1 MKLRAQIRG
10 LDDLGR
16 RLAQIAEAAAAPAI
30 EAATDAL
37 ARELGRA
44 RESEGLSAPL
54 VRSGT
59 SRRRRVGSN
68 DPESLGRELG
78 SPLRAP
84 APWLTPVLPGARS
97 PMRAAAQN
105 AVARA
110 ISTLR
115 LRRK

>member
-1 MKLRAQIRG
+1 MKLHAQIRG
-10 LDDLGR
+10 LDGLGR
-16 RLAQIAEAAAAPAI
+16 RLAQIAEAAAAPAV
-30 EAATDAL
+30 EAAADAL
-37 ARELGRA
+37 AHELDRA

-54 VRSGT
+54 RRGGSP
-59 SRRRRVGSN
+59 RRRRIGAN
-68 DPESLGRELG
+68 DSESLGRELG

-110 ISTLR
+110 ISR
-115 LRRK
+115 LK

>member
-1 MKLRAQIRG
+1 MKFRAQIRG
-10 LDDLGR
+10 LDDLAP
-16 RLAQIAEAAAAPAI
+16 RLAQIAEAALIPAV
-30 EAATDAL
+30 EAAADAL
-37 ARELGRA
+37 ARELARV

-54 VRSGT
+54 LRTGT
-59 SRRRRVGSN
+59 PRRRRVGSN

-110 ISTLR
+110 ISSLR
-115 LRRK
+115 KK

>member
-10 LDDLGR
+10 LDFGR
-16 RLAQIAEAAAAPAI
+16 RLAQIAEVAASPAIKAAA
-30 EAATDAL
+30 DAL
-37 ARELGRA
+37 AGELARA

-54 VRSGT
+54 VRGGT
-59 SRRRRVGSN
+59 PRRVRVGAN

-78 SPLRAP
+78 SPVRAP

-97 PMRAAAQN
+97 PMRAAARN

-110 ISTLR
+110 ISTR
-115 LRRK
+115 SSARR

>member
-1 MKLRAQIRG
+1 MKFRAQIRG
-10 LDDLGR
+10 LDGLGR
-16 RLAQIAEAAAAPAI
+16 RLAQIAEAAVVPAV
-30 EAATDAL
+30 EAVTETLEHEL
-37 ARELGRA
+37 ARV

-54 VRSGT
+54 LRGGIP
-59 SRRRRVGSN
+59 RRRRVGAN

-110 ISTLR
+110 ISSLR

>member
-10 LDDLGR
+10 LDDLGS
-16 RLAQIAEAAAAPAI
+16 RLAQVAEAAVVPAV
-30 EAATDAL
+30 EAAADAL
-37 ARELGRA
+37 AGELVRA

-54 VRSGT
+54 IRGGT

-78 SPLRAP
+78 SPVRAP

-110 ISTLR
+110 ISSLR
-115 LRRK
+115 LRTR

>member
-1 MKLRAQIRG
+1 MKVRAQIHG
-10 LDDLGR
+10 LDLGR
-16 RLAQIAEAAAAPAI
+16 HLAKIAEAAVAPAI
-30 EAATDAL
+30 EAAADAL
-37 ARELGRA
+37 ARELARA

-59 SRRRRVGSN
+59 ARRRKVSAN
-68 DPESLGRELG
+68 DSESLGRELG

-97 PMRAAAQN
+97 PMRAAAQH

-110 ISTLR
+110 ISKLR
-115 LRRK
+115 VSR

>member
-1 MKLRAQIRG
+1 MKLRVQIRG
-10 LDDLGR
+10 LDFGR
-16 RLAQIAEAAAAPAI
+16 RLAQVAEAAASPAI
-30 EAATDAL
+30 EAAADAL
-37 ARELGRA
+37 AGELARVRENA
-44 RESEGLSAPL
+44 GLSAPL
-54 VRSGT
+54 VLTGT
-59 SRRRRVGSN
+59 PRRRRVGSN

-78 SPLRAP
+78 SPVRAP